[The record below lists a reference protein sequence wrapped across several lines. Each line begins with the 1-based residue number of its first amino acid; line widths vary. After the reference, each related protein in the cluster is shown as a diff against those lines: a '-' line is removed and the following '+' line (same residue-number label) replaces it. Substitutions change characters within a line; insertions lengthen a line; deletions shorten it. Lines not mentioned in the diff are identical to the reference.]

1 MNASDSTAPK
11 QKKKRPDGLDESR
24 YKNINNWTYHQWAWE
39 FLRRNAKY
47 IDACKR
53 VRLGSEEEKQSVANE
68 FGLKKYKD
76 YKEAYIG
83 ATGKPKFSIGSI
95 TSSSNLNTN
104 PKRVRNKLFKIEYGQ
119 IVIRFDLGQAIQ
131 DKNALKKQ
139 LRLAEQRL
147 RNTLA
152 EYEAQTKQKAASI
165 DFRPTVFG
173 KYLRILDCLD
183 KQLPRYQIAQII
195 YPSEVKKYRDALPK
209 IIKQTDENGIP
220 DNLADKIKS
229 NIKTAR
235 EIAEKKYLSLS
246 VSKGR
251 PTTKAPIKTSE

>member
-1 MNASDSTAPK
+1 MSASGSTAPK

-24 YKNINNWTYHQWAWE
+24 YKNINKWTFHQWAWE
-39 FLRRNAKY
+39 FLRRNAQY

-53 VRLGSEEEKQSVANE
+53 VRLGSEEEKQVVADR
-68 FGLKKYKD
+68 FKLKKFKD
-76 YKEAYIG
+76 YTEAYIG

-147 RNTLA
+147 KKDLA
-152 EYEAQTKQKAASI
+152 EYEAQTKQTAASI

-183 KQLPRYQIAQII
+183 KRLSQYETAKVIF
-195 YPSEVKKYRDALPK
+195 PSHVNKYHDAPPK
-209 IIKQTDENGIP
+209 NIRGALVE
-220 DNLADKIKS
+220 KIKP
-229 NIKTAR
+229 NIKSAR
-235 EIAEKKYLSLS
+235 EIAENYLSLS
-246 VSKGR
+246 VLKGR
-251 PTTKAPIKTSE
+251 PATKAPIKTSE

>member
-1 MNASDSTAPK
+1 MSASGSTAPK

-24 YKNINNWTYHQWAWE
+24 YKNINEWTYHQWAWE
-39 FLRRNAKY
+39 FLRRHAQY

-76 YKEAYIG
+76 YTEAYIG
-83 ATGKPKFSIGSI
+83 ATGKPMFSIGSI

-104 PKRVRNKLFKIEYGQ
+104 PKRVRSRLFKIEYGQ
-119 IVIRFDLGQAIQ
+119 VVIRFDLGQVIQ

-147 RNTLA
+147 KNDLA

-183 KQLPRYQIAQII
+183 KRLSRYEIAKTI
-195 YPSEVKKYRDALPK
+195 YPSHVKKYRDALPK
-209 IIKQTDENGIP
+209 IIKPTHEKDIRDALVE
-220 DNLADKIKS
+220 KIKP
-229 NIKTAR
+229 NIKSAR
-235 EIAEKKYLSLS
+235 EIAEKYQSLS
-246 VSKGR
+246 VLKGR
-251 PTTKAPIKTSE
+251 PATKAPIKTSE